1 MFCCGVKDGAIHQ
14 VLDEKCTQKFEIG
27 TSLSQLVMLS
37 GKKAFFAGVN
47 SENKPGSIQTILY
60 PNWAKLSETQLHSA
74 GVTRMCITFEHTFLF
89 SASLDGTIAYLQIH
103 DKDPRKKEI
112 SILSAQTT
120 SEIMIPRA
128 KRDNLIKYINELR
141 TQIEIHKTS
150 RQRI

>member
-1 MFCCGVKDGAIHQ
+1 
-14 VLDEKCTQKFEIG
+14 
-27 TSLSQLVMLS
+27 
-37 GKKAFFAGVN
+37 
-47 SENKPGSIQTILY
+47 
-60 PNWAKLSETQLHSA
+60 
-74 GVTRMCITFEHTFLF
+74 MCITFEHTFLF

-112 SILSAQTT
+112 ALLNAQTT

-150 RQRI
+150 RHRIQEDKIRIKTQELNDLDNKLKLFEEEASSSQ